1 MISCGHLLFL
11 FPNSGKTEMQMNLKK
26 SIVTSRHIS
35 IKSELGMY
43 LCNLKTLNDPLQ
55 WQSGQGNE

>member
-1 MISCGHLLFL
+1 
-11 FPNSGKTEMQMNLKK
+11 MNLKK